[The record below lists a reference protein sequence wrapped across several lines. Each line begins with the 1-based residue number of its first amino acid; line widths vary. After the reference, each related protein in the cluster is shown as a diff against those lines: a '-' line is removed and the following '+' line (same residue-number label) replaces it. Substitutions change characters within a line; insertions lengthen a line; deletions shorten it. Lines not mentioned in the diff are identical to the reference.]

1 MKMLH
6 LSSIALGLC
15 PIAFTAGLYAQST
28 TDTPYTTDQAQQTY
42 DETVILPAFTVA
54 SDTVDRYRA
63 ADALSSARVRT
74 QLIETPSSITVLPR
88 DFLEDVAPVRLYEA
102 AKYIAGVQDAR
113 GNTFQDRVTIRG
125 FESAGRLVNNFAD
138 TGAHNLDEALIERIE
153 ISKGPNAIL
162 SPGGNPGGTI
172 NIVTKSPEFKAKHS
186 ITALVGEY
194 DAQKISF
201 DTTAP
206 LPGSDRFA
214 YRVIGAFQ
222 DTRRYVS
229 SEAKL
234 RTKIIAPQF
243 TWKISPTSE
252 LITRYDYL
260 ETTTFREQFMIIDP
274 EAVGTKAPAPAPGF
288 NWRGTNGAPG
298 WSNLSYQKHS
308 FSLEFNTSFNKYLT
322 MRLAG
327 RFQRARE
334 DSEQASMVVSGLAN
348 RYNPY
353 TGIQTPNQTWD
364 LVDPNLDYDEVLNPY
379 VATDSPYYDPTNIVI
394 RPSRNLGSY
403 TNTYSLQN
411 DWVLSF
417 ELPYAKLQTVA
428 GFAWANDKGIGLV
441 GDGTLAPLNLF
452 DLASHDPNPTW
463 GTTVIVDNE
472 SKATNWQLYLNQR
485 VTIWEDRIALTGG
498 VLHYDTDSKGRD
510 KLAGG
515 PWNGLAE
522 SKDMFLGSVLVRI
535 TPTASV
541 YYSYAT
547 NGTPAVVNSVPM
559 WREGKQHEWGAKMEL
574 FNRRLGV
581 NIAYFEIR
589 QTNLVTGNPE
599 YYAGDLT
606 QPPEILSDY
615 GNHGAELEVIGALT
629 HNLSVV
635 GTVTNLK
642 MRDARGRRVRSIADH
657 LAAVMLNYRFQEGS
671 LKGLSLNLGAN
682 YVGDRAGD
690 LPSGEFTP
698 LGVVRQTSFFVPSQ
712 TLLKV
717 GASYEWGRF
726 GVRLI
731 VDNLADKKNYF
742 SGAGGRFSGT
752 GLFTATGRN
761 IRGAFTVKF

>member
-1 MKMLH
+1 MKPSL
-6 LSSIALGLC
+6 IAAAFGLC
-15 PIAFTAGLYAQST
+15 SCVFRLTPELVAQSR
-28 TDTPYTTDQAQQTY
+28 PYTADQAQQAD
-42 DETVILPAFTVA
+42 DEMVVLPTFTIE

-74 QLIETPSSITVLPR
+74 QLIETPSSISVIPR
-88 DFLEDVAPVRLYEA
+88 VFLEDVVPVRLYEA

-125 FESAGRLVNNFAD
+125 FESAGRLVNNFSD
-138 TGAHNLDEALIERIE
+138 TGAHNIDESLIERVE

-172 NIVTKSPEFKAKHS
+172 NIVTKAPEFTAKHS
-186 ITALVGEY
+186 ITALVGQY
-194 DAQKISF
+194 DAQKVSI

-206 LPGSDRFA
+206 LPDSDRFA
-214 YRVIGAFQ
+214 YRVIAAYQ

-234 RTKIIAPQF
+234 RTKVIAPQF

-260 ETTTFREQFMIIDP
+260 ETITFREQFMIIDP

-298 WSNLSYQKHS
+298 WSNLAYQKHS
-308 FSLEFNTSFNKYLT
+308 FSLEFNTSFNQYLT

-334 DSEQASMVVSGLAN
+334 TSEQAAIVVPGLAD

-353 TGIQTPNQTWD
+353 TGIQTPNQTWG
-364 LVDPNLDYDEVLNPY
+364 LVDPNLDHDEVLNPY
-379 VATDSPYYDPTNIVI
+379 VPTDSPYYDPTNIEV
-394 RPSRNLGSY
+394 RATRNLGSY

-411 DWVLSF
+411 DWVLSV
-417 ELPYAKLQTVA
+417 EVPYAKLQTVA
-428 GFAWANDKGIGLV
+428 GFAWANDKGVGLA
-441 GDGTLAPLNLF
+441 GEGALAPLNLF
-452 DLASHDPNPTW
+452 DLASYDPNPTW
-463 GTTVIVDNE
+463 GSALIADNE

-485 VTIWEDRIALTGG
+485 VTFWEDRIALTGG
-498 VLHYDTDSKGRD
+498 VLRYDTDGKGRD
-510 KLAGG
+510 KLVGG

-522 SKDMFLGSVLVRI
+522 AKDLFLGSVLVRI
-535 TPTASV
+535 TPSASV
-541 YYSYAT
+541 YYSHSTNAT
-547 NGTPAVVNSVPM
+547 PTVVDSVPT
-559 WREGKQHEWGAKMEL
+559 WREGKQQEWGAKMEF

-589 QTNLVTGNPE
+589 QTNVVTGNPE

-606 QPPEILSDY
+606 QPPEILTDY
-615 GNHGAELEVIGALT
+615 GNHGTEFEVTGALT
-629 HNLSVV
+629 RNLSVV
-635 GTVTNLK
+635 GSVTDLK
-642 MRDARGRRVRSIADH
+642 MRDPRGRRVRSIADR
-657 LAAVMLNYRFQEGS
+657 LAGLMLNYHFDEGA
-671 LKGLSLNLGAN
+671 LKGLSLKLGGN
-682 YVGDRAGD
+682 YVGGRAGD
-690 LPSGEFTP
+690 LPSGEFTQ

-712 TLLKV
+712 TLLNA
-717 GASYEWGRF
+717 GASYEWGGF

-731 VDNLADKKNYF
+731 VNNLADKKNYF